1 MEPKIN
7 EFVANP
13 IGTDTQ
19 EFVEIFGTPNYDYNS
34 YTILEI
40 EGDSG
45 YGVIDRAF
53 QPGITDSNGLYSV
66 SFPALEN
73 GTVTLLLVKDFSGT
87 TGMDIDTNDD
97 GVIDNIL
104 WSMISDT
111 VVVHDGG
118 TADKYY
124 GQPVLGPNFDGITFT
139 PGGASRIPD
148 GHDTELSS
156 DWVRN
161 DYDGEGLPGFV
172 GTPDPGEAF
181 NTPGLPNRIVPFVTF
196 NVTVPDYTPGTV
208 YVIGSEDALG
218 AWAGTGVA
226 LTQVDATH
234 WTKSIYIPAAAE
246 LAFKFT
252 RGSWDT
258 VMKGEDGN
266 TELSDLTLVYT
277 ADGAQEYNY
286 TVLNWR
292 DPIVTAV
299 VPANGA
305 VDVAVDTSVAVTWNQ
320 SVAAGSCFTLTDG
333 VNPVAGSCAYDD
345 ATRTITFTPSAP
357 LTGLTAYTVNV
368 TGVLD
373 TEVTPI
379 TQQVPFSSTFTTV
392 GP

>member
-1 MEPKIN
+1 M
-7 EFVANP
+7 
-13 IGTDTQ
+13 GT
-19 EFVEIFGTPNYDYNS
+19 
-34 YTILEI
+34 
-40 EGDSG
+40 
-45 YGVIDRAF
+45 
-53 QPGITDSNGLYSV
+53 TDANGLYLATL
-66 SFPALEN
+66 PANALEN
-73 GTVTLLLVKDFSGT
+73 SSVTFLLVKDF
-87 TGMDIDTNDD
+87 TGASSQDLDTDNDGVLDVMPWTEIADSIAIDDD
-97 GVIDNIL
+97 GDAADFAYGGAPQL
-104 WSMISDT
+104 YEYY
-111 VVVHDGG
+111 DGL
-118 TADKYY
+118 AYD
-124 GQPVLGPNFDGITFT
+124 

-148 GHDTELSS
+148 GFDTDSVT

-161 DYDGEGLPGFV
+161 DYDLAGIPDIPGS
-172 GTPDPGEAF
+172 PAPGEAF
-181 NTPGLPNRIVPFVTF
+181 NTPGAFNMIVPGVIF

-226 LTQVDATH
+226 MTQVDATH
-234 WTKSIYIPAAAE
+234 WTKSIYIPEAAE